1 MFHKRDNVQ
10 RRLVKIKKQES
21 KTLKFLLKQE
31 EELSKAFE
39 ENNKLIQNYLEK
51 ETNEEIMLKK
61 EVDELTKKRNL
72 LEDRI
77 EELRKT
83 RISEDHPLRS
93 RRQVLGEKLR
103 VVQRQVQVFRIMLED
118 EDVRGESE
126 TSEDKKC
133 LEFKG
138 DFQ

>member
-31 EELSKAFE
+31 EELSKACE

-83 RISEDHPLRS
+83 RVSEDHPLRS
-93 RRQVLGEKLR
+93 RRKVLGEKLW
-103 VVQRQVQVFRIMLED
+103 VVQRQVQVFRMMLESD
-118 EDVRGESE
+118 NTEEECE
-126 TSEDKKC
+126 TTDDKKC
-133 LEFKG
+133 IEFKE
-138 DFQ
+138 DI